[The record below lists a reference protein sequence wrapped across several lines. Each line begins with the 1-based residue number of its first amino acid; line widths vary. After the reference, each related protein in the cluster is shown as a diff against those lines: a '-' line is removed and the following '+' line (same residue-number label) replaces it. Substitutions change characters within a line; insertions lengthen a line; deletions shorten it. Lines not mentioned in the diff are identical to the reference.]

1 MTSKSTLKMN
11 RKKGKSKISLK
22 CEICKTILKSEYYFK
37 KHKERRHPEIPRN
50 YICDYDGKHFANKN
64 YLRIH
69 MERHQQEI
77 LTCNICMKAYNSKI
91 ILKRH
96 LLSHLEK
103 YPCDEC
109 GATFSHKT
117 LLNNH
122 ISIHK
127 MEFTYK
133 CKYCT
138 RMFKNTTSRN
148 NHHQIA
154 HKNKEELHFKCN
166 KCNIF
171 FETKEDL
178 RIHSFIHF
186 NGEIKTCFH
195 CDQIFKTTRLLT
207 IHLQKHSNKKFQC
220 ESCLENFTFKSGLM
234 KHIRLN
240 RCKGPPTTLDD
251 DQMTEEEINKIAKEQ
266 LESISYNRLKTVPE
280 VEKSTEKIE
289 DLTELEV
296 IENQSDVNEP
306 EIESSVESEH
316 EEQTIKTILEQDSP
330 QKLKRPGR
338 AHNTYICDK
347 CGDSIK
353 YRKNLELHMKNNH
366 LRKSY
371 KCSNCSE
378 VFKSKIRYKAHSLQ
392 AHGVKQ
398 RIAVEIFECAV
409 CNKKFDIK
417 SIYEAHKLSHENTRP
432 QVCKICNASF
442 KSIGN
447 LKRHNLI
454 HIDDRNFLCDLC
466 PKSFKSE
473 NALKIHKNAVHAS
486 VKVYVS
492 CPHCKIILQEKN
504 LKIHIHN
511 QHTEEGQQKP
521 FTCSVCSKTFKNEF
535 LLKRHFEYLHFSS
548 NRGIVYNCEQCGLTF
563 NRQRDLR
570 IHSFEHFEGTIH
582 SCFCGKKFK
591 NKRLLLIHSTVH
603 TSDTKFTCNLCDAN
617 FKTSGGRRKHIAKH
631 HKTELNVEHLEI
643 KYDENVSAF

>member
-1 MTSKSTLKMN
+1 L
-11 RKKGKSKISLK
+11 
-22 CEICKTILKSEYYFK
+22 
-37 KHKERRHPEIPRN
+37 
-50 YICDYDGKHFANKN
+50 
-64 YLRIH
+64 
-69 MERHQQEI
+69 
-77 LTCNICMKAYNSKI
+77 YNSNPQ
-91 ILKRH
+91 
-96 LLSHLEK
+96 HLEK
-103 YPCDEC
+103 YPCKEC

-122 ISIHK
+122 ISIHTK
-127 MEFTYK
+127 EFTIK

-166 KCNIF
+166 KCNVF

-195 CDQIFKTTRLLT
+195 CDQIFKTTRLLN

-220 ESCLENFTFKSGLM
+220 ESCLENFTFKSGLT
-234 KHIRLN
+234 KHKRLN
-240 RCKGPPTTLDD
+240 RCKGPPTTFDD
-251 DQMTEEEINKIAKEQ
+251 DQMTQEEINKIAKEQ
-266 LESISYNRLKTVPE
+266 LESISYSRQKEVPE
-280 VEKSTEKIE
+280 PDLIIDDKNDEDVPEREVES
-289 DLTELEV
+289 
-296 IENQSDVNEP
+296 S
-306 EIESSVESEH
+306 IESDY
-316 EEQTIKTILEQDSP
+316 EEQTTTNVQEEEAPLTV
-330 QKLKRPGR
+330 KRIGR
-338 AHNTYICDK
+338 AHKTYICDN

-366 LRKSY
+366 LRKNY
-371 KCSNCSE
+371 KCSSCSE
-378 VFKSKIRYKAHSLQ
+378 VFRSKISYKAHSLQ
-392 AHGVKQ
+392 AHGIKQ
-398 RIAVEIFECAV
+398 RIAVEIFKCNV
-409 CNKKFDIK
+409 CDKKFDIK
-417 SIYEAHKLSHENTRP
+417 SIYEAHKLSHDDLRP

-454 HIDDRNFLCDLC
+454 HIDERNYLCDAC
-466 PKSFKSE
+466 SKSFKSE
-473 NALKIHKNAVHAS
+473 NALKIHKNSVHAS

-511 QHTEEGQQKP
+511 QHTEEGQKKP

-535 LLKRHFEYLHFSS
+535 LLKRHFEHLHFSS
-548 NRGIVYNCEQCGLTF
+548 NRGIIYNCEQCGLTF

-582 SCFCGKKFK
+582 TCFCGKKFK

-603 TSDTKFTCNLCDAN
+603 VSDTKFQCNLCDAI

-631 HKTELNVEHLEI
+631 HKTALNVEDLVI
-643 KYDENVSAF
+643 KYDEVPEHVSTF